1 MKCSRKDIIILSIG
15 VIISMF
21 LAYVIQTGMKKPAI
35 INTKDPQITK
45 FVDYK
50 EQDFSI
56 GNKDADVKVV
66 FYGDFTCHH
75 CMRFMNENFIRLRD
89 EYILTGKI
97 QFIFRPFITTK
108 SSLFGSQYLMCN
120 TNKDDYVKSYMLNT
134 MFEDKWMMKKDYAN
148 ALLAIVRKE
157 GWSTDD
163 EVIKCVSSTKLRDYL
178 FEQNNIAY
186 EKLNIK
192 STPAIFVNY
201 NHATADGS
209 IFKMIDKFLK
219 IK

>member
-1 MKCSRKDIIILSIG
+1 
-15 VIISMF
+15 
-21 LAYVIQTGMKKPAI
+21 
-35 INTKDPQITK
+35 
-45 FVDYK
+45 
-50 EQDFSI
+50 
-56 GNKDADVKVV
+56 
-66 FYGDFTCHH
+66 
-75 CMRFMNENFIRLRD
+75 
-89 EYILTGKI
+89 
-97 QFIFRPFITTK
+97 
-108 SSLFGSQYLMCN
+108 MCN

-163 EVIKCVSSTKLRDYL
+163 EMVKCVSSTKLRDYL

-201 NHATADGS
+201 AHATADGS